1 MRILKRY
8 ILGQFIKTYALTVGG
23 LVGMFIVIDGFER
36 LDEFVTKNADVS
48 DFLFYYFFKIPFI
61 LSYMAPQ
68 SVLVATVITLSTLS
82 RNNEFTAMK
91 ACGISVT
98 GLTLPIISFSVFLAL
113 GLVVCNEF
121 VTPITS
127 QKMNYLLNIKVRG
140 AVDQSKQT
148 RDRLWI
154 RSSNGSIW
162 NINYYDPVKS
172 LMKGVSLYT
181 FDENRPAIR
190 LRIDAERALW
200 DGQQWE
206 FFNGYVR
213 FFESDGTHST
223 KHFKRK
229 TLPVLEKPADF
240 KKLQKRPEEMSARY
254 MHKTIQKQEKAGLD
268 STHIWIDLHQKLSY
282 PFISVVLA
290 LIGIPLSIRSS
301 RKGGLLFCVWV
312 SLVTGFVF
320 SFFYALGI
328 SLGYKGVFS
337 PVLAAWGPC
346 LLFVCIG
353 FYLLLTMDS
362 EKLLPI

>member
-1 MRILKRY
+1 MSILKRY

-23 LVGMFIVIDGFER
+23 LVGMFVVIDGFER
-36 LDEFVTKNADVS
+36 LDEFVIRNADVS
-48 DFLFYYFFKIPFI
+48 DFLFYYFLKIPFI

-68 SVLVATVITLSTLS
+68 SVLVATVITLATLS

-91 ACGISVT
+91 ACGIGVT
-98 GLTLPIISFSVFLAL
+98 GLTLPIISFSVFLAA
-113 GLVVCNEF
+113 GLMVCNEF
-121 VTPITS
+121 LTPITS
-127 QKMNYLLNIKVRG
+127 QKMNYILNIKVRG
-140 AVDQSKQT
+140 SVDQSKQT

-154 RSSNGSIW
+154 RSGNGSIW

-181 FDENRPAIR
+181 LDPNRPNIR
-190 LRIDAERALW
+190 HRVDAESALW
-200 DGQQWE
+200 NGQQWE
-206 FFNGYVR
+206 FFNGYIR
-213 FFESDGTHST
+213 FLKPDGVDST
-223 KHFKRK
+223 QYFKRK
-229 TLPVLEKPADF
+229 IIPSLEKPADF

-254 MHKTIQKQEKAGLD
+254 MYETIQKQEKEGLD
-268 STHIWIDLHQKLSY
+268 STRTWVDLHQKLSY

-312 SLVTGFVF
+312 SLVTGFIF

-346 LLFVCIG
+346 LLFISIG
-353 FYLLLTMDS
+353 FYMLLTMDS
-362 EKLLPI
+362 EKLLPT

>member
-1 MRILKRY
+1 MSILKRY
-8 ILGQFIKTYALTVGG
+8 ILGQFLKTYALTVGG

-36 LDEFVTKNADVS
+36 LDEFVIRNADVS
-48 DFLFYYFFKIPFI
+48 DFLIYYFLKIPFI

-68 SVLVATVITLSTLS
+68 SVLVATVITLATLS

-91 ACGISVT
+91 ACGIGVT
-98 GLTLPIISFSVFLAL
+98 GLTLPIISFSVLLAA
-113 GLVVCNEF
+113 GLMVCNEF

-127 QKMNYLLNIKVRG
+127 QKINYILNIKVRG
-140 AVDQSKQT
+140 NVDQSNQV
-148 RDRLWI
+148 RDRIWI

-162 NINYYDPVKS
+162 NINYYDPVKF

-181 FDENRPAIR
+181 FEPNRPDIR
-190 LRIDAERALW
+190 LRIDAEGAQW
-200 DGQQWE
+200 DGKQWE
-206 FFNGYVR
+206 FFNGYIR
-213 FFESDGTHST
+213 FFKPDGKNLT
-223 KHFKRK
+223 KHFDKEV
-229 TLPVLEKPADF
+229 LPVLEKPADF
-240 KKLQKRPEEMSARY
+240 KKLQKRPEEMSAMY
-254 MHKTIQKQEKAGLD
+254 MYRAIQKQEKEGLD
-268 STHIWIDLHQKLSY
+268 STRTWIDLHQKLSY

-312 SLVTGFVF
+312 SLVTGFIF

-328 SLGYKGVFS
+328 SFGYKGVFS

-346 LLFVCIG
+346 ILFICIG

-362 EKLLPI
+362 EKLLPT

>member
-1 MRILKRY
+1 MSILKRY
-8 ILGQFIKTYALTVGG
+8 ILDQFVKTYALTLGG

-36 LDEFVTKNADVS
+36 LDEFVVRNAEVS
-48 DFLFYYFFKIPFI
+48 DFLVYYFLKIPFI

-68 SVLVATVITLSTLS
+68 SVLVATVITLATLS

-91 ACGISVT
+91 ACGIGVT
-98 GLTLPIISFSVFLAL
+98 GLTFPIISFSIFLAA
-113 GLVVCNEF
+113 GLLVCNEF

-127 QKMNYLLNIKVRG
+127 QKMNYVLNIKVRG
-140 AVDQSKQT
+140 SVDQSKQV

-154 RSSNGSIW
+154 RSGDGSIW

-181 FDENRPAIR
+181 FDTKRPDIR
-190 LRIDAERALW
+190 KRIDADSALW
-200 DGQQWE
+200 NGQQWE
-206 FFNGYVR
+206 FSNGYVR
-213 FFESDGTHST
+213 LFKPGGVDSTHY
-223 KHFKRK
+223 FKRK
-229 TLPVLEKPADF
+229 IVPSLEKPADF

-254 MHKTIQKQEKAGLD
+254 MYQIIQKQEKEGLD
-268 STHIWIDLHQKLSY
+268 STRAWIDFHQKLSY

-312 SLVTGFVF
+312 SLVTGFIF
-320 SFFYALGI
+320 FFFYALGI
-328 SLGYKGVFS
+328 SFGYKGVFS

-346 LLFVCIG
+346 LLFICIG

-362 EKLLPI
+362 EKLLPT

>member
-1 MRILKRY
+1 MSILKRY

-23 LVGMFIVIDGFER
+23 LVGMFVVIDGFER
-36 LDEFVTKNADVS
+36 LDEFVSKNAAIT
-48 DFLFYYFFKIPFI
+48 DFLLYYLLKIPFI

-68 SVLVATVITLSTLS
+68 SVLIATVITLATLS

-91 ACGISVT
+91 ACGIGVT
-98 GLTLPIISFSVFLAL
+98 GLTLPIISFSAFLAL
-113 GLVVCNEF
+113 GLMVCNEF

-127 QKMNYLLNIKVRG
+127 QKMNYLYNIKVRR
-140 AVDQSKQT
+140 AVDQSQQA

-162 NINYYDPVKS
+162 NINYYDPVKY

-181 FDENRPAIR
+181 FHPNRPDIR
-190 LRIDAERALW
+190 RRIDAERAIWNGL
-200 DGQQWE
+200 QWE
-206 FFNGYVR
+206 FFNGYIR
-213 FFESDGTHST
+213 FIKPDGVHST
-223 KHFKRK
+223 KYFKRESF
-229 TLPVLEKPADF
+229 PVLEKPADF

-254 MHKTIQKQEKAGLD
+254 MFETIRKQEKEGLD
-268 STHIWIDLHQKLSY
+268 ATRTWIDLHQKLSY

-312 SLVTGFVF
+312 SLVTGFIF
-320 SFFYALGI
+320 SFIYAMGI
-328 SLGYKGVFS
+328 SFGYKGVFS
-337 PVLAAWGPC
+337 PVLAAWGPS
-346 LLFVCIG
+346 LLFIFIG

-362 EKLLPI
+362 EKLLPT